1 MASRRWR
8 LTGTAVLVASTL
20 THGLPVVCCG
30 HRVLRHLLDR
40 LITAGSPC
48 ESVEAIPAKPQ
59 PPRGQ
64 GRPLSPPSPH
74 DHACVLASGD
84 HDLHLIHQMYGH
96 IPPQSTQWPS
106 HTHYYNTHWPLGRQQ
121 GPSCRRAP
129 TTFSPSP
136 TPPSPRRPRAHPYH
150 TSRWGRYYTTKTSSE
165 IVSLLTTV
173 HLLMITP

>member
-1 MASRRWR
+1 MVTRAKHTRMVTGARWAEGSALASRRLR

-40 LITAGSPC
+40 LSTAGSPC
-48 ESVEAIPAKPQ
+48 ESVEAVPVKPP

-64 GRPLSPPSPH
+64 GRSLSSPSPH

-84 HDLHLIHQMYGH
+84 HDLHLIYQMYGH

-129 TTFSPSP
+129 DQLKVIVV
-136 TPPSPRRPRAHPYH
+136 HN
-150 TSRWGRYYTTKTSSE
+150 E
-165 IVSLLTTV
+165 ISADRGS
-173 HLLMITP
+173 